1 MLNSVVD
8 GDISSIA
15 ADAMVAGLFEGDKIT
30 AGVILRVNKALDGEI
45 DRLISSGEFKAKHSE
60 ISIIHTLGKL
70 PVRLVVILGLGK
82 QREFNADKL
91 RSAVAEVCRLLRKLN
106 CQRITMTSIG
116 SGFKG
121 ITIADS
127 TKLIAEGSILG
138 LYDFDKYKK
147 PEYKAI
153 DEITVVTEDASKLSE
168 LRAAIIE
175 GVTIAESTNIAR
187 DMVNEPANCM
197 TPGHM
202 VEVAEKIA
210 EKYNLQLKVL
220 NVTDMQSLG
229 MGALL
234 GVAKG
239 SIEPPKLIILHY
251 HGDESSSETIGF
263 IGKGVTFD
271 SGGISLKPSKGM
283 GEMKGDMSGAAA
295 VLAAVNGIAG
305 LQLKINVT
313 AIVPAVEN
321 LPSGTAYRPADIL
334 KSMSGKTIEVISTDA
349 EGRLILADA
358 LCYALKMKLNPLID
372 LATLTGACLVALGTE
387 YAGAFSNNKK
397 LMTDLIQSSDIAGEH
412 LWQLPLAQ
420 EYKEL
425 NKSQIADI
433 KNVGGKY
440 AGAITAAL
448 FLAEFTDNK
457 PWVHMDIAG
466 VASSEREKGYVVKGA
481 TGFGVR
487 TLIEFASL
495 SSKEGGKYEN

>member
-1 MLNSVVD
+1 MINNVVD
-8 GDISSIA
+8 GDISSIP
-15 ADAMVAGLFEGDKIT
+15 ADAMVVGLFEGDKIT
-30 AGVILRVNKALDGEI
+30 ADVISCVDKALDGEI
-45 DRLISSGEFKAKHSE
+45 NKLIGNGEFKAKHSE
-60 ISIIHTLGKL
+60 SSVIHTLGKL

-82 QREFNADKL
+82 RKEFSPDKL
-91 RSAVAEVCRLLRKLN
+91 RNAVAEICRLLRKLN
-106 CQRITMTSIG
+106 CQKITMAPIG
-116 SGFKG
+116 SDVKG

-127 TKLIAEGSILG
+127 AKLIAEACILG
-138 LYDFDKYKK
+138 LYNFDKYKK
-147 PEYKAI
+147 SEEKAI
-153 DEITVVTEDASKLSE
+153 DEITLVTEDSSRLSE
-168 LRAAIIE
+168 LSNAVSK
-175 GVTIAESTNIAR
+175 GVTIAEAANIAR
-187 DMVNEPANCM
+187 DMVNEPANFM
-197 TPGHM
+197 TPGNI

-210 EKYNLQLKVL
+210 EKHNLQLKVL
-220 NVTDMQSLG
+220 DVTDMQDLG

-239 SIEPPKLIILHY
+239 SIEPPKLIILQY
-251 HGDESSSETIGF
+251 HGDESSAETIGF

-283 GEMKGDMSGAAA
+283 GDMKGDMSGAAA
-295 VLAAVNGIAG
+295 VLGAVNGIAG
-305 LQLKINVT
+305 LKLKINVT

-358 LCYALKMKLNPLID
+358 LSYALKMKLNPLID

-397 LMTDLIQSSDIAGEH
+397 LIADVIQSADNAGEH

-433 KNVGGKY
+433 KNVGGSY

-457 PWVHMDIAG
+457 PWVHLDIAG
-466 VASSEREKGYVVKGA
+466 VASSDKEKGYVVKGA